1 MSLGPTSK
9 TKLFTKI
16 WIDIYIHIKFV
27 FITYVCVFNP
37 VNYLTIYQLKLN
49 KNNIITNKKIF
60 FNIYIYILSMHIY
73 LLTFL
78 KFRMS
83 FFQFEYF
90 LILIFIFYC
99 WNINHFTLVL
109 FIHFFLLLS
118 SLFCNYFLQSFFFT
132 LFFKNYYTKLTI
144 NDINDVSQ

>member
-1 MSLGPTSK
+1 
-9 TKLFTKI
+9 
-16 WIDIYIHIKFV
+16 
-27 FITYVCVFNP
+27 
-37 VNYLTIYQLKLN
+37 
-49 KNNIITNKKIF
+49 
-60 FNIYIYILSMHIY
+60 MHIY

-109 FIHFFLLLS
+109 FIHFFLLFS

-144 NDINDVSQ
+144 NDINDVSP

>member
-109 FIHFFLLLS
+109 FIHFFCSYLRYFVII
-118 SLFCNYFLQSFFFT
+118 FCN
-132 LFFKNYYTKLTI
+132 LFFLHCFSKIIIQN
-144 NDINDVSQ
+144 